1 MYKSV
6 CERMGGVGR
15 VRAGH
20 KPQQNIMGAY
30 AIKTATES
38 KEDRWMDGW
47 MDGWMCGLQGR
58 WWVHSG

>member
-47 MDGWMCGLQGR
+47 MDV
-58 WWVHSG
+58 WVAR